1 MIGITKTRLEKF
13 MTHLPNKTIIAVD
26 FDGTLCYSHFPELG
40 EPNTPMIERL
50 KELQQTNNYK
60 LILWT
65 CRNGQPLTDA
75 VNFCKEYGL
84 KFDTVNENLPEI
96 LDLYGNIDSRKVTA
110 DYYLDDKSIFPIGS
124 DMHETM
130 YAFATESF
138 DHKDSSDLKRFM
150 MERFSKFDN

>member
-1 MIGITKTRLEKF
+1 

-26 FDGTLCYSHFPELG
+26 FDGTLCYSHFPDLG
-40 EPNTPMIERL
+40 EPNLPMINRL
-50 KELQQTNNYK
+50 KELKATGDYK

-65 CRNGQPLTDA
+65 CRNQQPLKDA
-75 VNFCKEYGL
+75 VDFCTQYGL
-84 KFDTVNENLPEI
+84 TFDTINENLPEI

-124 DMHETM
+124 HMYETM

-138 DHKDSSDLKRFM
+138 DRKDSSDLKRFM
-150 MERFSKFDN
+150 MESFSKFND